1 MLDLNGEISAIVE
14 SAELRR
20 SDLLASDGAS
30 SGSLGLRSS
39 DSLVQGGG
47 VSTVT
52 LTASLECNFSGGN
65 GLLLSSEGSGREDI
79 GGLLGHMG
87 SGEVTEGRV
96 LGLGQELVV
105 RWLERLGSGS
115 VKNVLQ
121 VILEDHAGSEGGQD
135 RKSVV

>member
-30 SGSLGLRSS
+30 SGSLGLGSS

-52 LTASLECNFSGGN
+52 LTASLEC
-65 GLLLSSEGSGREDI
+65 
-79 GGLLGHMG
+79 
-87 SGEVTEGRV
+87 
-96 LGLGQELVV
+96 
-105 RWLERLGSGS
+105 
-115 VKNVLQ
+115 
-121 VILEDHAGSEGGQD
+121 
-135 RKSVV
+135 